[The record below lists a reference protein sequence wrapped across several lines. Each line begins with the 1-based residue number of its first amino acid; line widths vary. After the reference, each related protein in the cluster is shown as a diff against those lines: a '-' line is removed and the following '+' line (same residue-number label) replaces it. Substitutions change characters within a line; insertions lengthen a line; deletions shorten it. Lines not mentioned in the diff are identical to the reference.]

1 MYNLKIFFFLHFH
14 KVTRSFVY
22 HSFSVI
28 STMSSKS
35 VESFILEIV
44 SGVNF
49 CRDQSNILISE
60 HMLDA

>member
-1 MYNLKIFFFLHFH
+1 MYNLKIFFFLRFH

-28 STMSSKS
+28 STMSNKS

-49 CRDQSNILISE
+49 YRGQSNILISE